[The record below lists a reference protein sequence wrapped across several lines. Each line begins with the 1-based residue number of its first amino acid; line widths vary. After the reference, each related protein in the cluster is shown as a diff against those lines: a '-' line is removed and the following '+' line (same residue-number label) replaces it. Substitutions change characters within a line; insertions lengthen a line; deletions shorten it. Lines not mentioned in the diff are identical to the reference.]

1 MLSPDR
7 LTPQTRLFLAMLSTL
22 QLQSPTP
29 SPPPPYTAPPPTTF
43 YPNPTHDQKPHTP
56 PPTLPSEIDDDAEDD
71 EDPTPT
77 PTLHIHISA
86 PTTIHGSH
94 NRLVLPSPTHL
105 SSLVSAAVKLALQH
119 AEEGEVKEDE
129 QQFSLTVDAGMKIE
143 GDGNIVVLDGRKDRA
158 GGIGIGKGN
167 PNMWKTAA
175 GEGGAMAGRKRRAS
189 SVSRCCVC
197 FFFLVFLEG
206 ERDG

>member
-1 MLSPDR
+1 MLSPDH

-43 YPNPTHDQKPHTP
+43 YPNPTHDLKPHTSP
-56 PPTLPSEIDDDAEDD
+56 PCEIDDDD

-86 PTTIHGSH
+86 STTIHGSH

-105 SSLVSAAVKLALQH
+105 SSVVSAAVKLALQQ
-119 AEEGEVKEDE
+119 AEEGAVKEDE
-129 QQFSLTVDAGMKIE
+129 QQFSLTVDAGTKIE

-167 PNMWKTAA
+167 PNVCKTTA
-175 GEGGAMAGRKRRAS
+175 GDGGAMAGRKRRAS
-189 SVSRCCVC
+189 SVGRCLVC
-197 FFFLVFLEG
+197 FCFVFCLGVFFEG
-206 ERDG
+206 GRDG